1 MSGIASLNLFWI
13 LISDFNIVVSLNEFQ
28 GDSQIYYR
36 HKARVY
42 SDFIASNNYLEVNF
56 TCSMFTWCNNQFKIA
71 RKWAWLDRCLLN
83 SRRNA
88 LLTLILFSIFHF
100 QKKKIFR
107 FDNFLLKYIS
117 CHSAVR
123 EAWNFQ
129 AHSNSMRAFS
139 HLIAHARSKLIS
151 WKISGLNSIE
161 TNLNMLEL
169 EIVEAEA
176 SEASNDSNGTSFRY
190 LTSLYNN
197 HLVLQRQNSTKWG
210 SKSKTLVGLMW

>member
-1 MSGIASLNLFWI
+1 
-13 LISDFNIVVSLNEFQ
+13 
-28 GDSQIYYR
+28 
-36 HKARVY
+36 
-42 SDFIASNNYLEVNF
+42 
-56 TCSMFTWCNNQFKIA
+56 
-71 RKWAWLDRCLLN
+71 
-83 SRRNA
+83 
-88 LLTLILFSIFHF
+88 
-100 QKKKIFR
+100 
-107 FDNFLLKYIS
+107 
-117 CHSAVR
+117 
-123 EAWNFQ
+123 
-129 AHSNSMRAFS
+129 MRAFS